1 MFRRVEDVKTIWA
14 QEAEK
19 TLAVFQAIP
28 DAAAHQAV
36 DPQHRDLRR
45 LAWHLVET
53 VLELPQ
59 NLGLRV
65 KGPVGLGPDGFIAAP
80 PPATMAEIA
89 MTYQAVSASLLDH
102 LGSWSNTEL
111 GRSFTLYGESW
122 TGAYAFYVL
131 VSHQT
136 HHRAQMTV
144 LMRQAG
150 LKPPALYGPTREGW
164 AEFGMEAPKV

>member
-1 MFRRVEDVKTIWA
+1 MFRRVEDFKTIWQ
-14 QEAEK
+14 QEVEK
-19 TLAVFQAIP
+19 TLAVLSTIP

-36 DPQHRDLRR
+36 DAQHRDLRR

-59 NLGLRV
+59 NLGLKV
-65 KGPVGLGPDGFIAAP
+65 QGPVELNSDGFIATP
-80 PPATMAEIA
+80 PPPTMAEITS
-89 MTYQAVSASLLDH
+89 TYQAVSSSLLDH

-111 GRSFTLYGESW
+111 GRNFSLYGETW
-122 TGAYAFYVL
+122 TGAFALYVL

-136 HHRAQMTV
+136 HHRGQMTV

-150 LKPPALYGPTREGW
+150 LRVPGLYGPTKEGW
-164 AEFGMEAPKV
+164 AESGLEAPKV